1 MLLPDFDPTTLAAAD
16 IPAALA
22 VLASWQSQLAAR
34 LMITTIPPAQPILA
48 VSDEADRMLTTN
60 EAAAML
66 RRSVKWLYRR
76 NHELPFARRLS
87 GRSWIY
93 SEQGLRKWLARQR
106 A

>member
-1 MLLPDFDPTTLAAAD
+1 MLPDFDPLTLAAAD
-16 IPAALA
+16 ILGAIALLSA
-22 VLASWQSQLAAR
+22 WQAQLAAR
-34 LMITTIPPAQPILA
+34 LMVTTIQPAQQPVPA
-48 VSDEADRMLTTN
+48 GDEADRMLTAP

-93 SEQGLRKWLARQR
+93 SEQGLRKWLARQK